1 MIIPKTIK
9 IIKCRLCHSK
19 KLRKIYSFGNLFIS
33 NFVLKKLVQKSK
45 RAPLNLIHCKKCDLY
60 QLEHTAPQELLYKG
74 FYWYKSGVT
83 DTMRKALK
91 EIYVAGKKYAKLKKG
106 DVVLDIGANDGTLL
120 KYFKDNDYKTIGC
133 EPAKNLKEELNEKAK
148 KFNNILKKFYDNL
161 DENERTKIIGN
172 IKKTLKQKYNY
183 NDDTID
189 NIISTMKMSGGADIL
204 DQIEDKILN
213 GRLNKGKQPIR
224 DFLTKIK
231 NVAPNMD
238 TKPIESV
245 EDLIITSDEEPK
257 SETETTQ
264 IDSKAEMIKKIRPIY
279 TKYKDNINPTNLEI
293 KIIDRI
299 IFIATTFII
308 RFITLMIIEWGLST
322 NLINNFYRAFL
333 YYCLIYLLF
342 FVFIIMIV
350 NVIVHYPLIELYS
363 SMKIIDIPNLF
374 YYFYIYTNGYIRLL
388 IHIFIILL
396 LLFIPYIINIDKI
409 NFIKSEEKKI
419 NISYDYEKKKK
430 ILDSISIF
438 SFIIWILTSIIASKN

>member
-1 MIIPKTIK
+1 M
-9 IIKCRLCHSK
+9 S
-19 KLRKIYSFGNLFIS
+19 
-33 NFVLKKLVQKSK
+33 
-45 RAPLNLIHCKKCDLY
+45 
-60 QLEHTAPQELLYKG
+60 ELLFSFKDLVNTG
-74 FYWYKSGVT
+74 SSSNSFF
-83 DTMRKALK
+83 
-91 EIYVAGKKYAKLKKG
+91 
-106 DVVLDIGANDGTLL
+106 DIGSILLNDSYLRAISPKRFNFYVKFVSGLANPEALEQFFY
-120 KYFKDNDYKTIGC
+120 KVKDTR
-133 EPAKNLKEELNEKAK
+133 NLKEELNEKAK

-231 NVAPNMD
+231 NVAPDMD

-257 SETETTQ
+257 SETTH

-350 NVIVHYPLIELYS
+350 NVIVHYPLMELYS